1 MKDTLII
8 LLEKTNFDERQ
19 YQELYD
25 ISEDEDKEYYRGCRD
40 YAGKFAMFLRQSI
53 EYIDLYEKR

>member
-1 MKDTLII
+1 MKETLII

-25 ISEDEDKEYYRGCRD
+25 IAENEDDKEYYRGCRD
-40 YAGKFAMFLRQSI
+40 YAGKYATFLRQSI
-53 EYIDLYEKR
+53 EYLDMFNK